1 MPYDATLDEKLFSK
15 FWETEV
21 DRLTISVFSYN
32 KGVKKLQIS
41 RTSKNEQGELKFS
54 KLGRMT
60 KEEVEGILPLMQEA
74 MAFFS

>member
-1 MPYDATLDEKLFSK
+1 MPYDAALDEKLFSK

-21 DRLTISVFSYN
+21 DRLTVSVFSYN

-41 RTSKNEQGELKFS
+41 RTSKDSQGELKFS

-74 MAFFS
+74 LTFL

>member
-1 MPYDATLDEKLFSK
+1 MPYDAKLDEKLFSK

-21 DRLTISVFSYN
+21 DRLTVSVFSYN

-74 MAFFS
+74 TAFL

>member
-1 MPYDATLDEKLFSK
+1 MPYDATLDEKLFSE

-21 DRLTISVFSYN
+21 DRLTVSVFSYN

-60 KEEVEGILPLMQEA
+60 KEEVEGILPLMQKA
-74 MAFFS
+74 MSSF

>member
-1 MPYDATLDEKLFSK
+1 MPYDASLDEKLFSE

-21 DRLTISVFSYN
+21 DRLTVSVFSYN

-41 RTSKNEQGELKFS
+41 RTSKNDAGELKFS

-60 KEEVEGILPLMQEA
+60 KEEVEGILPLMQKA
-74 MAFFS
+74 MAFF